1 MKADNVVRSKSY
13 ALAVRIV
20 EVCRAIRGRE
30 KGLVL
35 VGQVLRSG
43 TSVGANVE
51 EAIGAQSRADF
62 LSKMSIAY
70 KEARETRYWVR
81 LLHDTGYLDASE
93 FEELYGAADELC
105 RIIGSIIKATKEN
118 SGARNPK

>member
-1 MKADNVVRSKSY
+1 MIIVAGHGWF
-13 ALAVRIV
+13 ALCNFESCALSLFAFLIV
-20 EVCRAIRGRE
+20 LFPTA
-30 KGLVL
+30 
-35 VGQVLRSG
+35 S
-43 TSVGANVE
+43 SA
-51 EAIGAQSRADF
+51 AQSRADF

-118 SGARNPK
+118 DGRRN